1 MKITQHPFFPFTF
14 LIRCRET
21 ALFLSVVVL
30 NNFIMADE
38 LPQAAGDELPP
49 GLEVAIKNPAIP
61 MIVDATITGFTKEGH
76 ARIKVNKVYKKP
88 AGRKAGVPTTV
99 RGYRMDGAKGRV
111 VPIRIITDKGKKRF
125 LFFLQG
131 DLLYSTYNNRF
142 EIKEDKAGKL
152 IVHTGR
158 KWQPLADMTR
168 LIAAD
173 VPVRIQCFRG
183 MPPVTYAG
191 CGLKSGYNGNW

>member
-1 MKITQHPFFPFTF
+1 MKIPFFPLFQDGVPVSHKA
-14 LIRCRET
+14 
-21 ALFLSVVVL
+21 ALATL
-30 NNFIMADE
+30 FIFVMSFPMKADE

-61 MIVDATITGFTKEGH
+61 MIVDATITSFTREGH
-76 ARIKVNKVYKKP
+76 ARIKVNKVYKAAAGKKGGIP
-88 AGRKAGVPTTV
+88 ATV
-99 RGYRMDGAKGRV
+99 RGYRMDGANARV

-142 EIKEDKAGKL
+142 EIKEDEVGKL

-158 KWQPLADMTR
+158 KWQPHANMTR
-168 LIAAD
+168 MIAGND
-173 VPVRIQCFRG
+173 PIIIQCFQNPLPVHPCRI
-183 MPPVTYAG
+183 PPQ
-191 CGLKSGYNGNW
+191 LRLQR